1 MTMLKNPLQI
11 RLEKLEP
18 WQQITFMA
26 CLCERMY
33 PNYAMFCDNI
43 EFAPSRIYRDILD
56 SVWEL
61 LTVKNAKVNF
71 ERQLEK
77 LEEMIPSSEDFD
89 FYGVYPAIDACEAL
103 ATLLHGLLDRDELQA
118 SMQKVS
124 QISVM
129 TVAQLEEAETGIEVT
144 NDNQKEI
151 EAICAEWDVQWAIF
165 RPLREAEERDIDL
178 IKDLRQELRDE
189 AVSNIGVTLQDFH
202 GETLS

>member
-1 MTMLKNPLQI
+1 MLQNPLQV
-11 RLEKLEP
+11 RLEKFEP

-33 PNYAMFCDNI
+33 PNYAMFCENT
-43 EFAPSRIYRDILD
+43 EFAEARIYRDILD

-77 LEEMIPSSEDFD
+77 LEEIIPSSEEFD
-89 FYGVYPAIDACEAL
+89 FYGVYPAIDACIGL
-103 ATLLHGLLDRDELQA
+103 STLLHGLLDRDDLYE

-124 QISVM
+124 QQSVV
-129 TVAQLEEAETGIEVT
+129 TVAQLEEAQTGEEVT
-144 NDNQKEI
+144 NDTQKLN
-151 EAICAEWDVQWAIF
+151 EAVCAEWDVQWAIF
-165 RPLREAEERDIDL
+165 RPLREAVERDIDL

-189 AVSNIGVTLQDFH
+189 AVSNIGVTL
-202 GETLS
+202 